1 MNHSPVKNTTNDR
14 PKGDTLR
21 PSVRVPKDELDKIKR
36 KAKAMIA
43 LGHEILNGVQEL
55 EGK

>member
-1 MNHSPVKNTTNDR
+1 MSTHPPKNTSSAP

-43 LGHEILNGVQEL
+43 LGHEILNGVQEM